1 MSKDKFK
8 NLRRKAEEQ
17 LAAKDR
23 QIDKLDRSDLAS
35 LAHELAVHQ
44 AELEIQNEELRQS
57 RTAAEEAR
65 DRYLD
70 LYDFAP
76 VGYFTLDEHS
86 RIAEANL
93 TGCRL
98 LNTDIRDIKNKPF
111 ARYIADDEADSFYLY
126 RKKVLE
132 KDTKQ
137 TFGLTMK
144 KVDGITFYAQLD
156 AIKTG
161 PERLR
166 IAVSDITERKKTEA
180 EVSHLASFP
189 ELNPNPFL
197 ELDMDGNVMYA
208 NPRAKMLFPDLLA
221 QGSNHPFLLDLVTR
235 IHEAKIQTFTRDVN
249 IDNSWYEQTLSYV
262 PSSKT
267 YLLYARDIT
276 IRKKVEEEV
285 KHRTIELE
293 AVNKELESF
302 SYSVSHDLR
311 APLRSM
317 AGFSTA
323 LLEDYSEKLDDKGKQ
338 YLKHIQDSSEL
349 MAHLIDDL
357 LKLSR
362 VTRTDI
368 NYDKV
373 NLSDMAQKVVDEL
386 AKAEP
391 TRKMRVIITPD
402 VIAFGDRNLL
412 RLVLDNLIGNAWKFS
427 SKVGEPRIEIGT
439 IEFKGKL
446 TYFVRDNGVGF
457 DMAYAD
463 KLFKPFQRL
472 HRASEFPGTGI
483 GLATVQ
489 RIIRRHGGEVWVKSK
504 LGEGATFFFT
514 LG

>member
-1 MSKDKFK
+1 
-8 NLRRKAEEQ
+8 
-17 LAAKDR
+17 
-23 QIDKLDRSDLAS
+23 
-35 LAHELAVHQ
+35 
-44 AELEIQNEELRQS
+44 
-57 RTAAEEAR
+57 
-65 DRYLD
+65 
-70 LYDFAP
+70 
-76 VGYFTLDEHS
+76 
-86 RIAEANL
+86 
-93 TGCRL
+93 
-98 LNTDIRDIKNKPF
+98 
-111 ARYIADDEADSFYLY
+111 
-126 RKKVLE
+126 
-132 KDTKQ
+132 
-137 TFGLTMK
+137 
-144 KVDGITFYAQLD
+144 
-156 AIKTG
+156 
-161 PERLR
+161 
-166 IAVSDITERKKTEA
+166 
-180 EVSHLASFP
+180 
-189 ELNPNPFL
+189 
-197 ELDMDGNVMYA
+197 MDGNVMYA
-208 NPRAKMLFPDLLA
+208 NPRAKMLFPDLA
-221 QGSNHPFLLDLVTR
+221 QGSKHPFLLDLVNK
-235 IHEAKIQTFTRDVN
+235 IHGVKINTFTKDIN
-249 IDNSWYEQTLSYV
+249 IGNSWYEQTLSYV

>member
-1 MSKDKFK
+1 MSKREFDK
-8 NLRRKAEEQ
+8 LRRKAEEQ
-17 LAAKDR
+17 LAAKDI
-23 QIDKLDRSDLAS
+23 QIEKLDRTDLAS

-44 AELEIQNEELRQS
+44 AELEIQNEELLQS
-57 RTAAEEAR
+57 RREAEEAR
-65 DRYLD
+65 DCYLD

-76 VGYFTLDEHS
+76 VGYFTLDERS
-86 RIAEANL
+86 RIIEANL

-98 LNTDIRDIKNKPF
+98 LGADKRDIKNKPF
-111 ARYIADDEADSFYLY
+111 ARYIEDDEADSFYLY

-137 TFGLTMK
+137 TIGLTMK

-156 AIKTG
+156 AIKTET
-161 PERLR
+161 ERLR
-166 IAVSDITERKKTEA
+166 VAVSDITERKKTEA
-180 EVSHLASFP
+180 DISRLASFS

-208 NPRAKMLFPDLLA
+208 NPKAKMLFPDLA
-221 QGSNHPFLLDLVTR
+221 QGTKHPFLLDLVSR
-235 IHEAKIQTFTRDVN
+235 IHEAKIQTFTRDIN
-249 IDNSWYEQTLSYV
+249 IGNSWYEQTLSYI

-276 IRKKVEEEV
+276 IRKKAEDEV
-285 KHRTIELE
+285 KQRTIELE

-349 MAHLIDDL
+349 MARLIDDL
-357 LKLSR
+357 IKLSR

-368 NYDKV
+368 NYGKV
-373 NLSDMAQKVVDEL
+373 NLSDMARKVVDEL
-386 AKAEP
+386 AKTEP
-391 TRKMRVIITPD
+391 TRKVRVIITPD
-402 VIAFGDRNLL
+402 VIAYGDHNLL
-412 RLVLDNLIGNAWKFS
+412 RILFDNLMGNAWKFS
-427 SKVGEPRIEIGT
+427 SKTAEPRIEIGSME
-439 IEFKGKL
+439 IKSKL

-457 DMAYAD
+457 DMAYAG

-472 HRASEFPGTGI
+472 HMASEFPGTGI

-489 RIIRRHGGEVWVKSK
+489 RIVRRHGGKVWVESK
-504 LGEGATFFFT
+504 VGEGATFFFT
-514 LG
+514 LE